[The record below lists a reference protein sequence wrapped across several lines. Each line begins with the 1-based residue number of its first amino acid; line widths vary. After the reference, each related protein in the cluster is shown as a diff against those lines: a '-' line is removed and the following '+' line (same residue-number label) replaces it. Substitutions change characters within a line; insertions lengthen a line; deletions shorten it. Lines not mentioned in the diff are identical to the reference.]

1 MAKVA
6 AAAVDL
12 GSSSGRVVVGTL
24 DDESLSLDEVHRFP
38 HAAHSV
44 NGDLVWDLF
53 HLEEQIGVGITRAL
67 DDRVVAVSSVAV
79 DTWGVDYVL
88 LAPGG
93 ERYGQ
98 GHAYRDSRTA
108 PVAREFYSRAS
119 REQRWQHTGVQPDD
133 INTGNQ
139 MFADLAADPH
149 PVSYTHLR
157 AHETDSY

>member
-1 MAKVA
+1 MSSDRRCGPRSGPRTLRAQTSGPARTSVRPSRPRRAKGQEMAKVA

-79 DTWGVDYVL
+79 VTRGADSVL
-88 LAPGG
+88 
-93 ERYGQ
+93 
-98 GHAYRDSRTA
+98 
-108 PVAREFYSRAS
+108 
-119 REQRWQHTGVQPDD
+119 
-133 INTGNQ
+133 
-139 MFADLAADPH
+139 
-149 PVSYTHLR
+149 PVSYTHLTLPTNS
-157 AHETDSY
+157 E